1 MAFLKKRQSVPMRR
15 AGRSCSRIKRS
26 TSTAGSRKN
35 AAASS
40 SVNTS
45 PVGPFLANV
54 ADLSWRTIGFAF
66 IRGIARF
73 SFFLRGMAALLEI
86 GRLVDWQAA
95 SL

>member
-1 MAFLKKRQSVPMRR
+1 
-15 AGRSCSRIKRS
+15 
-26 TSTAGSRKN
+26 
-35 AAASS
+35 
-40 SVNTS
+40 
-45 PVGPFLANV
+45 VGPFLANV